1 MPKRGKKYLEALK
14 KVDRTKL
21 YSPQEAIKLVKETS
35 YANFD
40 ASVDVHIRLGVDPRH
55 ADQQVRGVARLPH
68 GLGKTVRVLVFAAG
82 DAARIAEA
90 AGADYVISDDEGIK
104 KIQEGWTDFDIAIA
118 VPDMMG
124 KVGRLG
130 RILGPRG
137 LMPNPKSG
145 TVVPPEDLPRVIE
158 EAKAGRAE
166 FRVDRTGNLHIPIG
180 RVSFSEQA
188 LLENLAAVMEAV
200 KKARPPAAKGTY
212 IKKVVLAASMGP
224 GVKVDPVAAQA
235 LETA

>member
-21 YSPQEAIKLVKETS
+21 YSPQEAIRLVKETS

-82 DAARIAEA
+82 EAARIAEA

-166 FRVDRTGNLHIPIG
+166 FRVDRTANLHIPIG

-212 IKKVVLAASMGP
+212 IKKVTLAASMGP

>member
-14 KVDRTKL
+14 KVDRNRL
-21 YSPQEAIKLVKETS
+21 YSPQEAVQLVKETA

-40 ASVDVHIRLGVDPRH
+40 ASVDLHIRLGVDPRH
-55 ADQQVRGVARLPH
+55 ADQQVRGVVLLPH
-68 GLGKTVRVLVFAAG
+68 GLGKKVRVLVFAAG

-104 KIQEGWTDFDIAIA
+104 KIQDGWTDFDVAIA

-137 LMPNPKSG
+137 LMPNPKTG
-145 TVVPPEDLPRVIE
+145 TVVPPEDLPRVIQ

-166 FRVDRTGNLHIPIG
+166 FRVDKTANLHIPIG
-180 RVSFSEQA
+180 RVSFSNQA
-188 LLENLAAVMEAV
+188 LLENLAAAMDAV
-200 KKARPPAAKGTY
+200 KKARPTAAKGTY
-212 IKKVVLAASMGP
+212 IRKVTLASSMGP
-224 GVKVDPVAAQA
+224 GIKVDPVAAQA
-235 LETA
+235 LEVA

>member
-14 KVDRTKL
+14 KVDRNRL
-21 YSPQEAIKLVKETS
+21 YSPQEAVQLVKETA

-55 ADQQVRGVARLPH
+55 ADQQVRGVVLLPH

-104 KIQEGWTDFDIAIA
+104 KIQDGWTDFDVAIA

-130 RILGPRG
+130 RVLGPRG
-137 LMPNPKSG
+137 LMPNPKTG
-145 TVVPPEDLPRVIE
+145 TVVPPEDLPRVIS

-166 FRVDRTGNLHIPIG
+166 FRVDKTANLHIPIG
-180 RVSFSEQA
+180 RVSFSNQA
-188 LLENLAAVMEAV
+188 LLENLAAALEAV
-200 KKARPPAAKGTY
+200 KKARPTAAKGTY
-212 IKKVVLAASMGP
+212 IRKVTLASSMGP
-224 GVKVDPVAAQA
+224 GIKVDPVAAQA
-235 LETA
+235 LEVA

>member
-14 KVDRTKL
+14 KVDRNRL
-21 YSPQEAIKLVKETS
+21 YSPQEAVQLVKETS
-35 YANFD
+35 YAEFD

-55 ADQQVRGVARLPH
+55 ADQQVRGVVLLPH

-104 KIQEGWTDFDIAIA
+104 KIQDGWTDFDIAIA

-137 LMPNPKSG
+137 LMPNPKTG
-145 TVVPPEDLPRVIE
+145 TVVPPEDLPRVIQ

-166 FRVDRTGNLHIPIG
+166 FRVDKTANLHIPIG
-180 RVSFSEQA
+180 RVSFSSQA
-188 LLENLAAVMEAV
+188 LLENLAAAMDAV
-200 KKARPPAAKGTY
+200 KKARPTAAKGTY
-212 IKKVVLAASMGP
+212 IRKVTLASSMGP
-224 GVKVDPVAAQA
+224 GIKVDPAAAQA

>member
-14 KVDRTKL
+14 KVDRNRL
-21 YSPQEAIKLVKETS
+21 YSPQEAVQMVKETA

-55 ADQQVRGVARLPH
+55 ADQQVRGVVLLPH

-104 KIQEGWTDFDIAIA
+104 KIQDGWTDFDVAIA

-137 LMPNPKSG
+137 LMPNPKTG
-145 TVVPPEDLPRVIE
+145 TVVPPEDLPRVIS

-166 FRVDRTGNLHIPIG
+166 FRVDKTANLHIPLG
-180 RVSFSEQA
+180 RVSFSNQA
-188 LLENLAAVMEAV
+188 LLENLAAAMDAV
-200 KKARPPAAKGTY
+200 KKARPAAAKGTY
-212 IKKVVLAASMGP
+212 IRKVTLASSMGP
-224 GVKVDPVAAQA
+224 GIKVDPVAAQA
-235 LETA
+235 LEVA

>member
-14 KVDRTKL
+14 KVDRNRL
-21 YSPQEAIKLVKETS
+21 YSPQEAIQLVKETA

-40 ASVDVHIRLGVDPRH
+40 ASVDLHIRLGVDPRH
-55 ADQQVRGVARLPH
+55 ADQQVRGVVLLPH

-104 KIQEGWTDFDIAIA
+104 KIQDGWTDFDVAVA

-137 LMPNPKSG
+137 LMPNPKTG
-145 TVVPPEDLPRVIE
+145 TVVPPEDLPRVIQ

-166 FRVDRTGNLHIPIG
+166 FRVDKTANLHIPIG
-180 RVSFSEQA
+180 RVSFSNQA
-188 LLENLAAVMEAV
+188 LLENLAAAMEAV
-200 KKARPPAAKGTY
+200 KKARPAAAKGTY
-212 IKKVVLAASMGP
+212 IRKVTLASSMGP
-224 GVKVDPVAAQA
+224 GIKVDPVAAQA
-235 LETA
+235 LEVA

>member
-14 KVDRTKL
+14 KVDRNRL
-21 YSPQEAIKLVKETS
+21 YSPQEAIQLAKETS
-35 YANFD
+35 YAGFD

-55 ADQQVRGVARLPH
+55 ADQQVRGVVLLPH

-90 AGADYVISDDEGIK
+90 AGADFVISDDEGIK
-104 KIQEGWTDFDIAIA
+104 KIQDGWTDFDVAIA

-137 LMPNPKSG
+137 LMPNPKTG
-145 TVVPPEDLPRVIE
+145 TVVPPEDLPRVIQ

-166 FRVDRTGNLHIPIG
+166 FRVDKTANLHIPIG
-180 RVSFSEQA
+180 RVSFSNQA
-188 LLENLAAVMEAV
+188 LLENLAAAVDAV
-200 KKARPPAAKGTY
+200 KKARPAAAKGAY
-212 IKKVVLAASMGP
+212 IRKVTLASSMGP
-224 GVKVDPVAAQA
+224 GIKVDPVAAQA

>member
-14 KVDRTKL
+14 KVDRNRL
-21 YSPQEAIKLVKETS
+21 YSPQEAIQLVKETA

-40 ASVDVHIRLGVDPRH
+40 ASVDLHIRLGVDPRH
-55 ADQQVRGVARLPH
+55 ADQQVRGVVLLPH

-104 KIQEGWTDFDIAIA
+104 KIQDGWTDFDVAVA

-137 LMPNPKSG
+137 LMPNPKTG
-145 TVVPPEDLPRVIE
+145 TVVPPEDLPRVIQ

-166 FRVDRTGNLHIPIG
+166 FRVDKTANLHIPIG
-180 RVSFSEQA
+180 RVSFSNQA
-188 LLENLAAVMEAV
+188 LLENLAAAMDAV
-200 KKARPPAAKGTY
+200 KKARPAAAKGTY
-212 IKKVVLAASMGP
+212 IRKVTLASSMGP
-224 GVKVDPVAAQA
+224 GIKVDPVAAQA
-235 LETA
+235 LEVA

>member
-14 KVDRTKL
+14 KVDRNRL
-21 YSPQEAIKLVKETS
+21 YSPQEAIQLVKETA

-40 ASVDVHIRLGVDPRH
+40 ASVDLHIRLGVDPRH
-55 ADQQVRGVARLPH
+55 ADQQVRGVVLLPND
-68 GLGKTVRVLVFAAG
+68 LGKTVRVLVFAAG

-104 KIQEGWTDFDIAIA
+104 KIQDGWTDFDVAIA

-137 LMPNPKSG
+137 LMPNPKTG
-145 TVVPPEDLPRVIE
+145 TVVPPEDLPRVIQ

-166 FRVDRTGNLHIPIG
+166 FRVDKTANLHIPIG
-180 RVSFSEQA
+180 RVSFSNQA
-188 LLENLAAVMEAV
+188 LLENLAAAMDAV
-200 KKARPPAAKGTY
+200 KKARPTAAKGTY
-212 IKKVVLAASMGP
+212 IRKVTLASSMGP
-224 GVKVDPVAAQA
+224 GIKVDPVAAQA
-235 LETA
+235 LEVT

>member
-21 YSPQEAIKLVKETS
+21 YSPQEAIRLVKETS

-82 DAARIAEA
+82 EAARIAEA

-145 TVVPPEDLPRVIE
+145 TVVPPEDLP
-158 EAKAGRAE
+158 A
-166 FRVDRTGNLHIPIG
+166 
-180 RVSFSEQA
+180 
-188 LLENLAAVMEAV
+188 
-200 KKARPPAAKGTY
+200 
-212 IKKVVLAASMGP
+212 
-224 GVKVDPVAAQA
+224 
-235 LETA
+235 